1 MDSPLQTGDLHAQQ
15 GLVLVQA
22 NQLSSLLRLQLHL
35 QQFLLLVEELVQV
48 AELGFDALL
57 QISGVLLS
65 GRCTLSLGATVYMF
79 KKHNSLCA
87 HTQKH

>member
-1 MDSPLQTGDLHAQQ
+1 MDGPLQTRDLHAQQ

-22 NQLSSLLRLQLHL
+22 NQLSSLLRFQLHL

-65 GRCTLSLGATVYMF
+65 GRCTLLLGATVYF

>member
-1 MDSPLQTGDLHAQQ
+1 MDGPLQTRDLHAQQ

-35 QQFLLLVEELVQV
+35 QQFLLLVEELVQI
-48 AELGFDALL
+48 AELGFNALL
-57 QISGVLLS
+57 QISGVLLI
-65 GRCTLSLGATVYMF
+65 GRCILLLGATVYF
-79 KKHNSLCA
+79 KKHNSLCT